1 MYFPQQK
8 VEQGDEEGVRGGEAG
23 GKEFQ
28 KLHDVQANLK
38 KKKKSPYKAKHR
50 LRLKLGKKRR
60 GKKKS

>member
-38 KKKKSPYKAKHR
+38 KKKRVHTKPNI
-50 LRLKLGKKRR
+50 G
-60 GKKKS
+60 

>member
-1 MYFPQQK
+1 MHFPQQK

-38 KKKKSPYKAKHR
+38 KKKRVHTKPNI
-50 LRLKLGKKRR
+50 G
-60 GKKKS
+60 

>member
-38 KKKKSPYKAKHR
+38 KKKKESIQ
-50 LRLKLGKKRR
+50 
-60 GKKKS
+60 SQT

>member
-1 MYFPQQK
+1 MHFPQQK

-38 KKKKSPYKAKHR
+38 KKKSPYKAKHR
-50 LRLKLGKKRR
+50 LRLKLGKKKE
-60 GKKKS
+60 G